1 MTNNMNLFFKCR
13 MSLIIITKLHLED
26 KFESGMKVIILKVY
40 AFTQRY
46 QNKHFQQNI

>member
-1 MTNNMNLFFKCR
+1 MTNNMNLFFKCH
-13 MSLIIITKLHLED
+13 MSLIIITKLDLED
-26 KFESGMKVIILKVY
+26 ILESGMKVIILLC